1 MVDQAYT
8 FTMFDAQA
16 KWVVNYIM
24 GELKLPDKEEM
35 ESDSRNWI
43 TR

>member
-1 MVDQAYT
+1 MLDQEYS
-8 FTMFDAQA
+8 FTMFDVQA
-16 KWVVNYIM
+16 KWVVKYIM

-43 TR
+43 AR